1 MLKFTNQEFIG
12 SNDVVYK
19 ITPTFYKVKI
29 KAEYESRLT
38 KEPTF
43 TTISVPIEDI
53 STMIDSLRRIERE
66 YKAYRVLKDL
76 IAETKLEMNKI

>member
-12 SNDVVYK
+12 SNEVVYK

-29 KAEYESRLT
+29 KAEYEHWIT

-53 STMIDSLRRIERE
+53 STLIDSLKRIERE
-66 YKAYRVLKDL
+66 YKAYKVLQDL
-76 IAETKLEMNKI
+76 IAETKSEMEKI